1 MDNVK
6 MVRKVCKIV
15 FWGILGI
22 EIPYIL
28 FFFIYT
34 SIAMS
39 KLKTINGKSVFDV
52 TAILDISKDRITM
65 ESETYNKKEF
75 IEYDCIIDSTYYITI
90 VKGGKISNTKLQ
102 NCLRFA
108 NQPIPSREN
117 RFNYDLTSPAPFPLD
132 GFTTPYFAIFNVF
145 TLPLKEIDKI
155 NVFVNGKIISK
166 EYINDNMVSYFVESR
181 STTFSFNNINKFD
194 MEFIYA
200 EISDP
205 LPANIFFTID
215 ADKNLYIGCASTKT
229 GTPKTLKEILN
240 NCSLPQNRE
249 D

>member
-1 MDNVK
+1 

-15 FWGILGI
+15 FWGIFVI
-22 EIPYIL
+22 IISYIL

-52 TAILDISKDRITM
+52 TVILDIPKDKITM

-90 VKGGKISNTKLQ
+90 VKVGKISNTKLQ

-117 RFNYDLTSPAPFPLD
+117 WFNYDLMSPAPFPLD

-166 EYINDNMVSYFVESR
+166 EYINDNMVSYFVESCS

-200 EISDP
+200 EISNP